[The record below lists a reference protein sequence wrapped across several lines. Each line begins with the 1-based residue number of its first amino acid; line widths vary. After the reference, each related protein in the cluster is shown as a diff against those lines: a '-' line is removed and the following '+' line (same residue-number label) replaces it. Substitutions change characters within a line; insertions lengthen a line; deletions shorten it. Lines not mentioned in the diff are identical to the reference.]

1 MALFSKSSNPTFRDN
16 VLNKAMRSK
25 SVAGEGV
32 MTIAGTVQKTGLLTA
47 MVILAGAYT
56 WKMVYGA
63 ISSATVMPW
72 MWGGAIA
79 GLVLALVISFKPKTA
94 PYLSILYAAAEG
106 LFLGAISALFE
117 TAFAER
123 FPGIVITAVSITL
136 LTALVMLFAYHTRL
150 IKVTDKLRSVII
162 VATISVLVFYFV
174 GILLHLFGV
183 SVGAVYG
190 TSLLSIGISVVIV
203 VIAALNLLLDF
214 DFIEKGSAAG
224 APKYMEWYG
233 AFGLM
238 VTLVWLYL
246 EILKL
251 LAKIAGRD

>member
-1 MALFSKSSNPTFRDN
+1 MALFSKSSNPVFGDN
-16 VLNKAMRSK
+16 VLNKLKGSK
-25 SVAGEGV
+25 SLVGEGN

-47 MVILAGAYT
+47 MTILAGAYT

-63 ISSATVMPW
+63 ISVSTVIPW
-72 MWGGAIA
+72 MLGGAIA
-79 GLVLALVISFKPKTA
+79 GLVFSLIIVYRPKTA

-117 TAFAER
+117 VAFAEK
-123 FPGIVITAVSITL
+123 FPGIVVTAVCITL
-136 LTALVMLFAYHTRL
+136 LTALVMLFVYQTRL
-150 IKVTDKLRSVII
+150 IKVTNKLRSVVV
-162 VATISVLVFYFV
+162 VATFSVVIFYCL
-174 GILLHLFGV
+174 GMLLRLFGV
-183 SVGAVYG
+183 NLDLIYG

-203 VIAALNLLLDF
+203 IIAAFNLLLDF
-214 DFIEKGSAAG
+214 DFIEKGAAAG

-238 VTLVWLYL
+238 VTLVWLYM
-246 EILKL
+246 EILRL